1 MYDEYNTLSNN
12 QFIQIN
18 KELMRSCVIELIPFI
33 DDISISEVLR
43 VIDRPIDTEKFKQW
57 VLGVNFTSK
66 QNPKAYF
73 MKSFKNEYDK
83 GRFDLILKE
92 INIAVIPLFNAF
104 RKEGILIDDENDLP
118 RIEDILINIIA
129 TNKASGDELYDFN
142 HSIID
147 KHLIKNTKEYISKL
161 TAKYS

>member
-43 VIDRPIDTEKFKQW
+43 LIDRPIDTEKFKQW

-104 RKEGILIDDENDLP
+104 RKQGILIDDDNDLP
-118 RIEDILINIIA
+118 RIEDILINIIS
-129 TNKASGDELYDFN
+129 TNKASADELSDFN

-147 KHLIKNTKEYISKL
+147 NHLIKNTKEYISKL